1 MHSMESGQGYSG
13 NSSYRYVEA
22 LITDK
27 SKRLK
32 VICPF
37 ISPAYAKMLVRQSA
51 SKDVFVITSSSRIS
65 ESAVRI
71 MRRGRRFPY
80 ATLSAYFIILSILF
94 YAFRFYAA
102 ELVVVPIT
110 ALVVGLTVAH
120 YVRPRK
126 QRIKVKVAGESFI
139 HEKVYLS
146 DNSAIVGSAN
156 LTYAGLHKNIEHIE
170 LIHDV
175 NKMRSLEGHFD
186 ELWAG
191 IVA

>member
-1 MHSMESGQGYSG
+1 MESGQGYSG
-13 NSSYRYVEA
+13 SSSYRYIEP
-22 LITDK
+22 LITGSGK
-27 SKRLK
+27 SLK

-37 ISPAYAKMLVRQSA
+37 ISPAYAKMLVRQSG
-51 SKDVFVITSSSRIS
+51 SKDVSVITSSSKIS
-65 ESAVRI
+65 WSAVRI

-80 ATLSAYFIILSILF
+80 VTLSAYFIILSILF

-102 ELVVVPIT
+102 ELAAVPIT

-120 YVRPRK
+120 YARPRR
-126 QRIKVKVAGESFI
+126 QRIKVKVASESFI

-170 LIHDV
+170 LIHDASRV
-175 NKMRSLEGHFD
+175 HSLDRHFD
-186 ELWAG
+186 ELWASIG
-191 IVA
+191 T